1 MMSLP
6 IGDCRLPIGK
16 TENEDLNVG
25 IGKRE
30 EIGNRQL
37 EIKMMDQLF
46 KDLRYG
52 IRGLLKRKAFAAVAV
67 LTLAL
72 GIGANTAIFTLVNAV
87 LLKTLPVSNPQELV
101 LFSDMTG
108 EGTSVEDTP
117 RTGKWSRFSYASYK
131 HLRDHNDSFQDIA
144 ALRSGVSRLSVR
156 QTESQANAAVRASG
170 HLVSGNYFSLLGV
183 RAARGRVLTPEDDKP
198 AAEPAAVISHRYWE
212 QQLNSDASVVGK
224 RFIINGA
231 NFTIVGVMPREFFG
245 ERVRRPPDFWLPLS
259 LHPQIELRKSFLE
272 DNQVYWLM
280 LLGRLKTA
288 VTIEQAQ
295 ASVNVH
301 LRQFLT
307 EVAGSQLTEDRQRGI
322 QNTYVQL
329 IDGSGGISGL
339 RVLYSKPLH
348 ILMLIVGMVLLI
360 ACANVGS
367 LLLSR
372 AASRKAEISLR
383 LALGATR
390 WRIIRQLLTESM
402 LLALIGGIG
411 GVLLA
416 QWGVTVLV
424 NLAAREAPLDTR
436 PDVGVLAFTAGVS
449 IVAGLLFGLVPA
461 VQASRTDLSAA
472 MKEKSRTARGF
483 WRVSLSA
490 ALVVLQVGIS
500 MVLLTWAGLFAGSL
514 AKLQSEDV
522 GFDRTNLLLV
532 GIDPRLAG
540 YKPAELAT
548 LYQQVLD
555 RLSTVANVQSVSL
568 ATYSPLSGTQ
578 RSSSIQ
584 VPGFTPE
591 SGQEPVV
598 EDMLVGP
605 KYAQTLGVPLL
616 RGREI
621 EIRDTAAGPRVAVV
635 NETFVERY
643 FKDQN
648 PIGRTFTFDDETD
661 DGAPLEIVGVIGDV
675 KSSDTREPANPAV
688 YRPILQ
694 IQDQAAYTVNIQVR
708 TNGDP
713 AAVTAPLRQ
722 MLNQIDDKLP
732 IFGVTTMH
740 EQIAERL
747 NLDRLIARLVSFFGA
762 LALILACI
770 GLYGVMAHTVA
781 RRTNEIG
788 IRMALGAK
796 GGNIAWMV
804 LRETMV
810 LVVSGVA
817 LGVPAALLS
826 ARLIATQ
833 LFGLSPTDPPTL
845 VAAAVVLTVVALLA
859 GYIPARRA
867 SRVDPLTALRY
878 E

>member
-1 MMSLP
+1 MM
-6 IGDCRLPIGK
+6 
-16 TENEDLNVG
+16 EN
-25 IGKRE
+25 
-30 EIGNRQL
+30 
-37 EIKMMDQLF
+37 LF

-52 IRGLLKRKAFAAVAV
+52 FRGLLKRKAFAAIAV

-101 LFSDMTG
+101 LFSDMIG
-108 EGTSVEDTP
+108 EGTSIEDTP
-117 RTGKWSRFSYASYK
+117 HSGKWSRFSYASYK
-131 HLRDHNDSFQDIA
+131 YFRDHNESFQDIA

-156 QTESQANAAVRASG
+156 QPDSQANAAVRSSG
-170 HLVSGNYFSLLGV
+170 QLVSGNYFSLLGV
-183 RAARGRVLTPEDDKP
+183 RAMQGRVLTPEDDKP
-198 AAEPAAVISHRYWE
+198 GAEPAAVISYRYWSQE
-212 QQLNSDASVVGK
+212 LNSDPSVVGK
-224 RFIINGA
+224 RFIINGT
-231 NFTIVGVMPREFFG
+231 NFTVVGVMPREFFG

-259 LHPQIELRKSFLE
+259 LHPQVELRPSFLE
-272 DNQVYWLM
+272 NNQAYFLM
-280 LLGRLKTA
+280 LMGRLKPG
-288 VTIEQAQ
+288 VTMEQAQ
-295 ASVNVH
+295 VSVNLK

-307 EVAGSQLTEDRQRGI
+307 DLAGSQLNEEWQRRI
-322 QNTYVQL
+322 QETNVQL
-329 IDGSGGISGL
+329 VDGSGGISGL

-348 ILMLIVGMVLLI
+348 MLMAIVGMVLLI

-383 LALGATR
+383 MALGATR
-390 WRIIRQLLTESM
+390 GRIIRQLLTESM
-402 LLALIGGIG
+402 LLALIGGVC

-424 NLAAREAPLDTR
+424 NLVAREAPLNTQA
-436 PDVGVLAFTAGVS
+436 DVGILTFTAGVS
-449 IVAGLLFGLVPA
+449 ILAGLLFGLVPA
-461 VQASRTDLSAA
+461 IQASRTDLSSA
-472 MKEKSRTARGF
+472 MKEKTRTARGF

-490 ALVVLQVGIS
+490 ALVVMQVGLS
-500 MVLLTWAGLFAGSL
+500 MVLLTGAGLFARSL
-514 AKLQSEDV
+514 LKLQSEDV
-522 GFDRTNLLLV
+522 GFDRTNMLLV

-540 YKPAELAT
+540 YKPAELPG
-548 LYQQVLD
+548 LYQQIVERVGTLP
-555 RLSTVANVQSVSL
+555 NVQSVTL
-568 ATYSPLSGTQ
+568 ATYSPFSGSQ
-578 RSSSIQ
+578 RSSSI
-584 VPGFTPE
+584 VIPGFTPE
-591 SGQEPVV
+591 QGQDPVV
-598 EDMLVGP
+598 EDVLAGP
-605 KYAQTLGVPLL
+605 KYAQTLGVPIV
-616 RGREI
+616 RGRDI
-621 EIRDTAAGPRVAVV
+621 EIRDTVSGPRVGLV

-643 FKDQN
+643 FKGQN

-661 DGAPLEIVGVIGDV
+661 NGAQLEIVGVIGDV
-675 KSSDTREPANPAV
+675 KSQDTREPVIPAV

-694 IQDQAAYTVNIQVR
+694 IADQSAYTVNIQVR
-708 TNGDP
+708 ANGDP
-713 AAVTAPLRQ
+713 SAVAGPVRQ
-722 MLNQIDDKLP
+722 MLNQINDKLP
-732 IFGVTTMH
+732 VYGVTTMH
-740 EQIAERL
+740 EQIRDRM
-747 NLDRLIARLVSFFGA
+747 NQDRLIAQLVSFFGA

-770 GLYGVMAHTVA
+770 GLYGVMAHGVA

-804 LRETMV
+804 LRETLL
-810 LVVSGVA
+810 LVVAGLA

-833 LFGLSPTDPPTL
+833 LFGLSPTDPLTL

>member
-1 MMSLP
+1 M
-6 IGDCRLPIGK
+6 
-16 TENEDLNVG
+16 EN
-25 IGKRE
+25 
-30 EIGNRQL
+30 
-37 EIKMMDQLF
+37 LF

-52 IRGLLKRKAFAAVAV
+52 FRGLLKRKAFAAIAV

-108 EGTSVEDTP
+108 EGTSIEDTP
-117 RTGKWSRFSYASYK
+117 RSGKWSRFSYASYK
-131 HLRDHNDSFQDIA
+131 YFRDHNESFQDIA

-156 QTESQANAAVRASG
+156 QPDSQANAAVRSSG

-183 RAARGRVLTPEDDKP
+183 RAMQGRVLTPEDDKTG
-198 AAEPAAVISHRYWE
+198 AEPAAVISYRYWSQE
-212 QQLNSDASVVGK
+212 LNSDPSVVGK
-224 RFIINGA
+224 RFIINGT
-231 NFTIVGVMPREFFG
+231 NFTVVGVMPREFFG

-259 LHPQIELRKSFLE
+259 LHPQVELRPSFLE
-272 DNQVYWLM
+272 NNQAYFLM
-280 LLGRLKTA
+280 LMGRLKPG
-288 VTIEQAQ
+288 VTMEQAQ
-295 ASVNVH
+295 VSVNLK

-307 EVAGSQLTEDRQRGI
+307 DLAGSQLTEDRQRGI
-322 QNTYVQL
+322 ENTNVQL
-329 IDGSGGISGL
+329 VDGSGGISGL

-348 ILMLIVGMVLLI
+348 MLMAIVGMVLLI

-383 LALGATR
+383 MALGATR

-402 LLALIGGIG
+402 LLALIGGVC

-424 NLAAREAPLDTR
+424 NLVAREAPLNTQADAGILT
-436 PDVGVLAFTAGVS
+436 FTAGVS
-449 IVAGLLFGLVPA
+449 ILAGLLFGLVPA
-461 VQASRTDLSAA
+461 IQASRSDLSSA
-472 MKEKSRTARGF
+472 MKEKTRTARGF

-490 ALVVLQVGIS
+490 ALVVMQVGLS
-500 MVLLTWAGLFAGSL
+500 MVLLTGAGLFARSL
-514 AKLQSEDV
+514 LKLQNEDV
-522 GFDRTNLLLV
+522 GFDRTNMLLV

-540 YKPAELAT
+540 YKPAELPG
-548 LYQQVLD
+548 LYQQIVERVGTLP
-555 RLSTVANVQSVSL
+555 NVQSVTL
-568 ATYSPLSGTQ
+568 ATYSPFSGSQ
-578 RSSSIQ
+578 RSSSIV

-591 SGQEPVV
+591 QGQDPVV
-598 EDMLVGP
+598 EDMLTGP
-605 KYAQTLGVPLL
+605 KYAQTLGVPIVS
-616 RGREI
+616 GRDI
-621 EIRDTAAGPRVAVV
+621 EIRDTASGPRVALV

-643 FKDQN
+643 FKGQN

-675 KSSDTREPANPAV
+675 KSQDTREPVIPAV

-694 IQDQAAYTVNIQVR
+694 IADQSAYTVNIQVR
-708 TNGDP
+708 ANGDP
-713 AAVTAPLRQ
+713 TAVAGPVRQ
-722 MLNQIDDKLP
+722 MINQIDDKLP
-732 IFGVTTMH
+732 VFGVTTMH
-740 EQIAERL
+740 EQIRDRMIQ
-747 NLDRLIARLVSFFGA
+747 DRLIAQLVSFFGA

-770 GLYGVMAHTVA
+770 GLYGVMAHGVA

-804 LRETMV
+804 LRETLV
-810 LVVSGVA
+810 LVAAGLV
-817 LGVPAALLS
+817 LGVPVALLS

-833 LFGLSPTDPPTL
+833 LFGLSPTDPLTL